1 MDSSTSLLANSILAS
16 FQAAKT
22 INSAE
27 QQIFQEMINGS
38 DPSFVQ
44 ILNRYSS
51 DAELGTI
58 EIEILQLIKHKHKP
72 QKVVIPA
79 KSINDEMTS
88 PLGNYLLERKKR
100 NSLNKGASLSN
111 GGPILIQ
118 IQEVHEH
125 QAEDS

>member
-16 FQAAKT
+16 FQAAKSIDST
-22 INSAE
+22 E
-27 QQIFQEMINGS
+27 QQIFQQMINGS
-38 DPSFVQ
+38 DPSLVQ
-44 ILNRYSS
+44 ILNRYNS

-58 EIEILQLIKHKHKP
+58 ELEIFQLIKRKHKP

-100 NSLNKGASLSN
+100 NSLDKGVSLSI
-111 GGPILIQ
+111 GEPILIQ

-125 QAEDS
+125 QVEDN